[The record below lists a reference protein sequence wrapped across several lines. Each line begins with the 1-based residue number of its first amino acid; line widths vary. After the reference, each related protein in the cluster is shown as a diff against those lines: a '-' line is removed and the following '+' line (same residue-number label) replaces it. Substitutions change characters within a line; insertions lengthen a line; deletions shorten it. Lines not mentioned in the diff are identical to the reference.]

1 MTQSFWPWD
10 GIVIE
15 AARTFSLN
23 RIFYGFGQKFE
34 KSISANLWIFN
45 PWRTL
50 DAYIV
55 RFVCASDM
63 VDGALDFLGV
73 QHFHNGK
80 LGSIRYAIV
89 SHLNKKVSRFDAI
102 FAKFFAIRW
111 WIQRKPTNR
120 RNFGFQTMITFDLWE
135 LWKNRKYVKCSWGYE
150 LFDDRNFWTHRIFYG
165 CRIFYMWHT
174 I

>member
-34 KSISANLWIFN
+34 KSTSANLRIFN

-102 FAKFFAIRW
+102 FAKFFAIRGG
-111 WIQRKPTNR
+111 ILIANLGDIYQKFRTFRLIIIKMHAS
-120 RNFGFQTMITFDLWE
+120 QTF
-135 LWKNRKYVKCSWGYE
+135 
-150 LFDDRNFWTHRIFYG
+150 
-165 CRIFYMWHT
+165 
-174 I
+174 